1 LFIKEFLKLVRFEHG
16 IMFAAAVFIGEIIAG
31 KIPETPILVLS
42 LLIPLFSEM
51 GAFALNDYLDIE
63 ADKANKRK
71 DRPLVAGIISP
82 GFALWFS
89 ILSLLASTV
98 MSWFISLPIFILVL
112 FLNLL
117 AVAYNMKLK
126 DLPLAGNKYIAFT
139 MGIPFIFGNL
149 VVSDF
154 LFAPNI
160 ILFFLGFVAGLGR
173 EIVKSVEDMH
183 GDKLARGSNTLPIL
197 IGEKHSL
204 ITAVILYLVFI
215 PMSYLPF
222 FIGLNGSVIPYILI
236 TAANLLVVYSIWF
249 ITKKNYSKARKLTL
263 IAFVLGLF
271 GYLLSTSFFS
281 LSL

>member
-1 LFIKEFLKLVRFEHG
+1 MKIKEFLKLVRFEHG
-16 IMFAAAVFIGEIIAG
+16 LMFAAAVFIGEIIAG
-31 KIPETPILVLS
+31 EIPEIPILVLS

-51 GAFALNDYLDIE
+51 GAFALNDYLDMG

-71 DRPLVAGIISP
+71 DRPLVAGTVP
-82 GFALWFS
+82 PKFALWFS
-89 ILSLLASTV
+89 ILSLLFSTII
-98 MSWFISLPIFILVL
+98 SYFISLPIFILVL

-126 DLPLAGNKYIAFT
+126 DLPLAGNIYIAFT

-160 ILFFLGFVAGLGR
+160 ILFFLGFLAGLGR
-173 EIVKSVEDMH
+173 EIVKSAEDMH
-183 GDKLARGSNTLPIL
+183 GDRLARGSNTLPIL
-197 IGEKHSL
+197 IGEKPSVL
-204 ITAVILYLVFI
+204 IAGFLYLIFI

-222 FIGLNGSVIPYILI
+222 FIGLNGTIIPYVLI
-236 TAANLLVVYSIWF
+236 TAGNLIVLYSIWF
-249 ITKKNYSKARKLTL
+249 ITRKKYAEARKLTL
-263 IAFVLGLF
+263 IAFLFGLT

-281 LSL
+281 LGL